1 MRFPVQIAFKVLA
14 LAPQMYV
21 TDADGRSLGYVRQ
34 KLLRLVE
41 DVTIFADDTQQ
52 KEIYSIKA
60 DRVIDFSANYHFADA
75 QGRPIGSVARHGV
88 RSLWRAHYVVNVGDE
103 PRLEVSE
110 ERPFIRLLD
119 GLIGEIPLVGM
130 LTGLFLNPS
139 YLVSRSGGGEV
150 MRITKRRALFETD
163 FRIDKL
169 GDTDDKEQE
178 CALLAAMMIMLLERS
193 RG

>member
-119 GLIGEIPLVGM
+119 GLIGEIPFVGM